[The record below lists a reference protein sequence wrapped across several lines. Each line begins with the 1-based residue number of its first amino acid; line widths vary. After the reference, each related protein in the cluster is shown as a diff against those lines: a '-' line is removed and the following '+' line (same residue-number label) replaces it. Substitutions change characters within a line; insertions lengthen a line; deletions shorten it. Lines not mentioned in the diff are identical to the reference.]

1 LLMMSRDELDALG
14 AELLAADE
22 DGNARRLAELAWRL
36 YGEAGTAQS
45 EIDRLHG
52 MLRSVRAMVM
62 PTAAPTPAASRP
74 AAPHSGHG

>member
-1 LLMMSRDELDALG
+1 MMTRDELDAIG

-22 DGNARRLAELAWRL
+22 DGNAGRLAELAWRL
-36 YGEAGTAQS
+36 YGEAGTAQA

-62 PTAAPTPAASRP
+62 PAPVVSQPAGPR
-74 AAPHSGHG
+74 SGQG